1 MEVNILAVKNSSVER
16 EVPLGHQWGTVLSH
30 IYLQYIIC
38 AHIFSRPVIHSY
50 IVSNAIHFYNWKLLC

>member
-1 MEVNILAVKNSSVER
+1 MEVNILVVKNSSEEER

-38 AHIFSRPVIHSY
+38 AHIFCRPVIHS
-50 IVSNAIHFYNWKLLC
+50 